1 MIKEQDR
8 IYSILKKYFLKLNDN
23 QPNGTLSAK
32 ALNAKMAE
40 VITNY
45 STSNEDIKN
54 TTKLIEKAEKSL
66 IKDGILKIEKDALT
80 YSSAPEE
87 TKASRFAKT
96 SETTVS
102 VWTDEQKAENE
113 SCLSH
118 LIFGIDTANVLHHEH
133 KTGDEPIL
141 Y

>member
-8 IYSILKKYFLKLNDN
+8 IYSILKKYFLKLTDN

-80 YSSAPEE
+80 YSAPEE

-96 SETTVS
+96 SKTTIS

-113 SCLSH
+113 SYLGQ
-118 LIFGIDTANVLHHEH
+118 LILGINTANVLHHEH
-133 KTGDEPIL
+133 KTGNDPIIEQ
-141 Y
+141 